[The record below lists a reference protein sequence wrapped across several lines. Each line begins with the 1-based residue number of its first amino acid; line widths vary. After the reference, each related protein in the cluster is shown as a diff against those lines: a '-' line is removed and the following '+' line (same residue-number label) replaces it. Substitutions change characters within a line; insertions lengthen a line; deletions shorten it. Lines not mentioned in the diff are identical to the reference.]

1 MQVIITTADTTT
13 AATFLADLAAGTAQL
28 HKERANGTTR
38 RLHFLA
44 PGSEARELAD
54 FIDAQRDNGLTMA
67 AIAASLH
74 MSPAAARRAYNDLLL
89 TREYEELE
97 AEEIEAL
104 LLGAEDLNEA
114 PVDTQADKACDWVG
128 HDMAINEHGICPV
141 CQ

>member
-1 MQVIITTADTTT
+1 MQVLVTAASTTT

-44 PGSEARELAD
+44 QGTEARELAE

-74 MSPAAARRAYNDLLL
+74 LSPAAARRAYNDLLL
-89 TREYEELE
+89 TREFEELD
-97 AEEIEAL
+97 EEELAAL
-104 LLGAEDLNEA
+104 LVGAEDLAEDA
-114 PVDTQADKACDWVG
+114 PTTTD
-128 HDMAINEHGICPV
+128 EPV
-141 CQ
+141 CP